1 METVLLENCVKQ
13 YQILLTSLKQYLTS
27 MYNDKL
33 DYSELKHNLFS
44 AIKMVNAVE
53 EVMKVYN
60 DKINNWAFYPYE
72 RFTL

>member
-1 METVLLENCVKQ
+1 METVLLENCIKQ

-60 DKINNWAFYPYE
+60 DKINN
-72 RFTL
+72 